1 MDIAITKGKIKCAKK
16 VVIYGPEGIGKSTLA
31 SRFPDPVFIDT
42 EGSTNAMDISRLP
55 KPTSWTML
63 LEEVDYVRQNPD
75 VCRTLVIDT
84 TDWAEQMCIQSI
96 CDKHQKD
103 GIESFGYGTGYVY
116 VREEF
121 GRFLN
126 KLSEVVEKGINVVLT
141 AHAQMRKFEQPDEMG
156 AYDRWELKLGKKT
169 GSQTSPLVKEWCD
182 MLLFCNYKTTVVNV
196 DGQGARKGK
205 NKVQGGKRVMYTSHH
220 SCWDAKNRYGLPE
233 EVPMEWNSIAH
244 IFSEDTSVKAESTP
258 ISEAPQPSIPVTP
271 EKIQETPAEPPI
283 KEGPDVRH
291 FMTNEDYREP
301 PKPPEPEKP
310 AEIPKENKTEGNP
323 EGEIKKYFS
332 DKDKIPKAL
341 RDLMEA
347 NDVCEWDI
355 QAVVAAKGYYPQ
367 DTLIEKYDPGF
378 VQGVLIGAWDQ
389 VFKMV
394 KDYKEKQYIPFN

>member
-1 MDIAITKGKIKCAKK
+1 MDITITKGKIKCAKK

-31 SRFPDPVFIDT
+31 AKFPDPVFIDT
-42 EGSTNAMDISRLP
+42 EGSTNAMDIARFP

-233 EVPMEWNSIAH
+233 EVPMEWSSIAYV
-244 IFSEDTSVKAESTP
+244 FNESTP
-258 ISEAPQPSIPVTP
+258 SAEESVPDKKEVPPVTVKE
-271 EKIQETPAEPPI
+271 EKKSEEHQDPP
-283 KEGPDVRH
+283 KAEGPDVRH

-310 AEIPKENKTEGNP
+310 AEIPKENKTEGKP

-332 DKDKIPKAL
+332 DEEKIPKAL